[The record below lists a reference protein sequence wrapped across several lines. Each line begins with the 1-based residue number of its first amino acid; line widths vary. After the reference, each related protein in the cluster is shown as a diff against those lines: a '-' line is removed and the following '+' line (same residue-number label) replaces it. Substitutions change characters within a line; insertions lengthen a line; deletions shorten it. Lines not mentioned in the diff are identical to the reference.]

1 MSSLKK
7 SINSKFND
15 LEIAIRQEKGKLPS
29 SQGVNAYIV
38 VYPPSQEQEYLNRVK
53 KDYSEEHI
61 IDISKLFVDFI
72 DKYGKEYGGSYGLD
86 FFLETY
92 KNNRSTT
99 DQVFIDENSEEKDL
113 FSLILDNLK
122 KAKNKIPILIRT
134 GILYGTG
141 IKNNNILETKVVGK
155 MKKPLIIFYPG
166 TIKEDMDGK
175 EVIYFLG
182 EKKASDYR
190 GQFI

>member
-1 MSSLKK
+1 MNSLKK
-7 SINSKFND
+7 SIDSKFND
-15 LEIAIRQEKGKLPS
+15 LQIAIRQEKGKWPS

-38 VYPPSQEQEYLNRVK
+38 VYPPSQEKKYLNRVK
-53 KDYSEEHI
+53 KDYSEEYI
-61 IDISKLFVDFI
+61 IDISKLFVDLVDSFGLEI
-72 DKYGKEYGGSYGLD
+72 FKEM
-86 FFLETY
+86 Y
-92 KNNRSTT
+92 KNFRSTP
-99 DQVFIDENSEEKDL
+99 DQVFADGESTEDDL
-113 FSLILDNLK
+113 YSYILK
-122 KAKNKIPILIRT
+122 EIKTAKQKNKIPVLIRT

-141 IKNNNILETKVVGK
+141 IRNQKILESEVVSQ